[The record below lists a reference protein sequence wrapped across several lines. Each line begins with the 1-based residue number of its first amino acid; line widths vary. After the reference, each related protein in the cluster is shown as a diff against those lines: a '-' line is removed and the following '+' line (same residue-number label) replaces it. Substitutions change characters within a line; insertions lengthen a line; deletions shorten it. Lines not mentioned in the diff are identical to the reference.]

1 MDRPIPSATSNFKP
15 ETRNGEMPRISLLV
29 AMAQNRVIGANGTI
43 PWHLPDELK
52 LFKKLTMGHHMIMG
66 RRTWE
71 SIGKPLP
78 GRTSV
83 VVTRQKG
90 YRAPGAIIA
99 HSLDEAIAA
108 AGGDPEIFV
117 IGGSE
122 IFAEALP
129 RADRL
134 YLTTVEA
141 APEGDTYMPGFPPEE
156 WRAVSTQS
164 HGADDRHPHAYTHA
178 VYERVR

>member
-1 MDRPIPSATSNFKP
+1 MGNAKHTAKTHPSPITHHPSRLS
-15 ETRNGEMPRISLLV
+15 ILV
-29 AMAQNRVIGANGTI
+29 AMANNRVIGARGAI

-66 RRTWE
+66 RKTWE

-83 VVTRQKG
+83 IVTRQPG
-90 YRAPGAIIA
+90 FRAPGAIIA

-108 AGGDPEIFV
+108 SSGDSEIFV

-129 RADRL
+129 RAGRI
-134 YLTTVEA
+134 YLTTVDA
-141 APEGDTYMPGFPPEE
+141 APEGDTYMPDFEPGD
-156 WRAVSTQS
+156 WRVASSQS
-164 HGADDRHPHAYTHA
+164 HARDERHPHAYHH
-178 VYERVR
+178 VIYERVQQ

>member
-1 MDRPIPSATSNFKP
+1 LNLEPG
-15 ETRNGEMPRISLLV
+15 TRNSDTPYVSLLV

>member
-1 MDRPIPSATSNFKP
+1 
-15 ETRNGEMPRISLLV
+15 
-29 AMAQNRVIGANGTI
+29 MARNRVIGANGAI

-66 RRTWE
+66 RKTWE

-78 GRTSV
+78 GRTTV
-83 VVTRQKG
+83 VATRDKG
-90 YRAPGAIIA
+90 YRAPGAVVA
-99 HSLDEAIAA
+99 HSLAAAIAA
-108 AGGDPEIFV
+108 CGADSEIFV
-117 IGGSE
+117 IGGAA

-141 APEGDTYMPGFPPEE
+141 TPEGDTFMPEFDPGE
-156 WRAVSTQS
+156 WREVSSLS
-164 HGADDRHPHAYTHA
+164 HPRDERHAHAYRHA
-178 VYERVR
+178 VYERIER